1 MNFRPLIVIAGP
13 TATGKSDIA
22 IKLAQ
27 ALNGVII
34 NADSRQVYK
43 EMNIGTARPSEEQM
57 AQVPHFLYGTVSVK
71 DSYNIY
77 EYQQDVFKL
86 LETIPEGQT
95 PILVGGTG
103 LYIDSVI
110 YNYNLV
116 QSEKMQ
122 NQSRGALE
130 NFSVQQLQQQI
141 SEDILSQL
149 NNSDKNNPR
158 RLQRII
164 ERGNS
169 LPEKRLT
176 TPTFPCKYFVIDLP
190 TEILKERVEK
200 RVDQMIE
207 NGLIEENK
215 ILREEGLN
223 RYPACNSIGYSEFDG
238 YFENEKSIG
247 DVKSEIVS
255 NTMHY
260 IKRQRTW
267 FKRNKNAIWTTDF
280 DSILKESENLLKYS

>member
-1 MNFRPLIVIAGP
+1 MNLRPLIVIAGP

-22 IKLAQ
+22 IKLAK
-27 ALNGVII
+27 AINGVII

-43 EMNIGTARPSEEQM
+43 EMSIGTARPSEEQLV
-57 AQVPHFLYGTVSVK
+57 QIPHFLYGTASVK

-77 EYQQDVFKL
+77 EYQQYKL
-86 LETIPEGQT
+86 LETIPEAQT

-110 YNYNLV
+110 YNYNLS
-116 QSEKMQ
+116 QSKKIP

-141 SEDILSQL
+141 PEDILSKL
-149 NNSDKNNPR
+149 NNSDRNNPR

-169 LPEKRLT
+169 LPEKKLT
-176 TPTFPCKYFVIDLP
+176 TPTFPCRYFVIDLP
-190 TEILKERVEK
+190 TEILNVRVEK
-200 RVDQMIE
+200 RVDQMIK

-215 ILREEGLN
+215 QLREQGLDK
-223 RYPACNSIGYSEFDG
+223 YPACNSIGYSEFDG
-238 YFENEKSIG
+238 YFENEKLIG
-247 DVKSEIVS
+247 EVKSEIVA

-280 DSILKESENLLKYS
+280 DLILKESENLLKYS

>member
-13 TATGKSDIA
+13 TGTGKSDIA
-22 IKLAQ
+22 IRLAKSI
-27 ALNGVII
+27 NGVII

-43 EMNIGTARPSEEQM
+43 EMNIGTARPSEEQL

-77 EYQQDVFKL
+77 EYQQDVFEL
-86 LETIPEGQT
+86 LKTIPEAQT

-103 LYIDSVI
+103 LYIDSII

-116 QSEKMQ
+116 ESEKIQ
-122 NQSRGALE
+122 NQSRGAFE

-141 SEDILSQL
+141 PEDVLSQL

-164 ERGNS
+164 ERGNF
-169 LPEKRLT
+169 LPEKKST
-176 TPTFPCKYFVIDLP
+176 TPTFPCKYFVLDLP
-190 TEILKERVEK
+190 TGILKEKVEK

-215 ILREEGLN
+215 ILRKEGLN
-223 RYPACNSIGYSEFDG
+223 KYPACNSIGYREFDG
-238 YFENEKSIG
+238 YFENEKTIG
-247 DVKSEIVS
+247 EVKDEIIA

-267 FKRNKNAIWTTDF
+267 FRRNPDAIWTNDF

>member
-13 TATGKSDIA
+13 TATGKSDMA
-22 IKLAQ
+22 IKLAKTI
-27 ALNGVII
+27 NGVII
-34 NADSRQVYK
+34 NADSRQIYK
-43 EMNIGTARPSEEQM
+43 EMNIGTARPSEEQL

-77 EYQQDVFKL
+77 EYQQDVLEL
-86 LETIPEGQT
+86 LETIPEAQT

-116 QSEKMQ
+116 QSEKIQ

-130 NFSVQQLQQQI
+130 NLSVQQLQQQI

-169 LPEKRLT
+169 LPEKKST
-176 TPTFPCKYFVIDLP
+176 TPTFQNRYFVIDLP
-190 TEILKERVEK
+190 TDILKERVEK

-207 NGLIEENK
+207 NGLIEENQ

-223 RYPACNSIGYSEFDG
+223 KYQACNSIGYSEFDG
-238 YFENEKSIG
+238 YFENEKTIG
-247 DVKSEIVS
+247 EVKDEIVT

-260 IKRQRTW
+260 IKRQKTW

>member
-1 MNFRPLIVIAGP
+1 MNPRPLIVIAGP
-13 TATGKSDIA
+13 TATGKSDMA
-22 IKLAQ
+22 IRLAK
-27 ALNGVII
+27 AINGVII
-34 NADSRQVYK
+34 NTDSRQIYK
-43 EMNIGTARPSEEQM
+43 EMNIGTARPSEEQL
-57 AQVPHFLYGTVSVK
+57 AQVPHFLYGTTSVK

-103 LYIDSVI
+103 LYIDSII
-110 YNYNLV
+110 YNYDLD
-116 QSEKMQ
+116 QSEKIV

-130 NFSVQQLQQQI
+130 NFSVQELQQQI

-169 LPEKRLT
+169 LPEKKLT

-190 TEILKERVEK
+190 TEILKTRVEK
-200 RVDQMIE
+200 RVDQMFE

-215 ILREEGLN
+215 RLREEGLN
-223 RYPACNSIGYSEFDG
+223 TYPACNSIGYSEFEG
-238 YFENEKSIG
+238 YFENEKTIG
-247 DVKSEIVS
+247 EVKDEIVI
-255 NTMHY
+255 NTLHY

-280 DSILKESENLLKYS
+280 DLILKESENLLKYS

>member
-1 MNFRPLIVIAGP
+1 MNPRPLIVIAGP

-22 IKLAQ
+22 IKLAK
-27 ALNGVII
+27 AINGVII
-34 NADSRQVYK
+34 NADSRQIYK
-43 EMNIGTARPSEEQM
+43 EMSIGTARPSKDQI
-57 AQVPHFLYGTVSVK
+57 AQVPHFLYGTISVK
-71 DSYNIY
+71 DPYNIY
-77 EYQQDVFKL
+77 EYQQDVFEL
-86 LETIPEGQT
+86 LKTIPEGQI

-103 LYIDSVI
+103 LYVDSII

-116 QSEKMQ
+116 QSEKIQ

-141 SEDILSQL
+141 PEDVLAQL

-169 LPEKRLT
+169 LPEKQLT
-176 TPTFPCKYFVIDLP
+176 TPTFPNRYFVIDLP
-190 TEILKERVEK
+190 QDILKTRVEQ
-200 RVDQMIE
+200 REDRMIE

-215 ILREEGLN
+215 RLREEELN

-247 DVKSEIVS
+247 EVKDEIVA

-267 FKRNKNAIWTTDF
+267 FKRNKSAIWTTDF
-280 DSILKESENLLKYS
+280 DLIQKESENLLKYS